1 MVDDDGDESKKEPDV
16 NRESYVTGMFLKQE
30 TDKGKYKDLSS
41 SSDGS
46 FNEQKGVY
54 DPY

>member
-1 MVDDDGDESKKEPDV
+1 MDESLDDKEPDA

-41 SSDGS
+41 SSDDGS
-46 FNEQKGVY
+46 FNENKGVY